1 MPKDGTIPAH
11 IVGNMWAQSWDS
23 IMNLPGFDPFS
34 DIDPIDVTGALQVKN
49 FNEMF

>member
-23 IMNLPGFDPFS
+23 IMNLPGFDPFP